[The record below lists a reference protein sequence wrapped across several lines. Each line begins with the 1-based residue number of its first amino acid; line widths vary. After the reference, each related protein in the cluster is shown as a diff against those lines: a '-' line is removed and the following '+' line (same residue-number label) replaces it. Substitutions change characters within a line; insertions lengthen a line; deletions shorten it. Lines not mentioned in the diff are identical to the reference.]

1 MEVPDVPPQVPYTET
16 PKRTRAMSKEQT
28 PPLVSDER
36 ILNDVKLTVRAT
48 PNRTMEVKDL
58 PLTAFQVRDIYEA
71 DRQKT
76 REVVQANRKLIQS
89 WVDALGDALKSFESA
104 GYTPTPKP

>member
-1 MEVPDVPPQVPYTET
+1 
-16 PKRTRAMSKEQT
+16 MSKEQT
-28 PPLVSDER
+28 PPLVSDAD
-36 ILNDVKLTVRAT
+36 INDPKLTI
-48 PNRTMEVKDL
+48 
-58 PLTAFQVRDIYEA
+58 PLGAKMIRDIYEA